1 MKKPSASKKSLST
14 AKTKPDSLSGL
25 LTEVRQLI
33 QSARRGVATVVDTF
47 QVMTN
52 FEIGR
57 RIVEH
62 EQKGAKR
69 AAYGAELLKEL
80 SARLT
85 EEFGRGFSRSNL
97 QNMRSFFLL
106 WEDRVP
112 KICQQPIGK
121 LVEAEISQQP
131 VAKSGTSRIFQT
143 VSEKSGGTAKIRQ
156 QAIGKFDANEISQQA
171 AGKLVPIKKGQSV
184 TDQMTIFQTPSG
196 KSRSPFTL
204 SWTHYL
210 VLLTIKEPDE
220 RSFYEIEATNA
231 GWSVPELKRQK
242 ASCLYERLALSRDKA
257 GIRKLAKEG
266 QVIVRPEDL
275 LKEPLVLEFLGLEE
289 KSGYSE
295 NDLEQAIIDRL
306 EHFLLEL
313 GKGFLFEARQKRF
326 TFDEDHYFVD
336 SCPVRYQLRQPKSE
350 TNAYLTGSIFYN
362 RLLRCYVI
370 IDLHPVRYPH
380 QSRIAH
386 RTPLSHGVKL
396 DKLTHQDLGQ
406 MQIYPV
412 RYEHALR
419 LCPSKPR
426 RRQFLRRLHQRSQAA
441 LWRASRRQGAIYQAA
456 AACGTRILRSV
467 SNSRGRHEARE
478 IPQNRLGQALHQV
491 ASRRLSHGAGV
502 NYYDREVKLP
512 EENPTIGL
520 LLCKS
525 AKKTVVEL
533 TLPKDANIHAKEYQ
547 LYLPTKELL
556 KQKLDEWSAAAS
568 R

>member
-1 MKKPSASKKSLST
+1 VS
-14 AKTKPDSLSGL
+14 
-25 LTEVRQLI
+25 
-33 QSARRGVATVVDTF
+33 TVVDTF

-80 SARLT
+80 SARLK
-85 EEFGRGFSRSNL
+85 EEFGRGFSKANL
-97 QNMRSFFLL
+97 EYMRRFYLE
-106 WEDRVP
+106 WESRVP
-112 KICQQPIGK
+112 QIAQKP
-121 LVEAEISQQP
+121 
-131 VAKSGTSRIFQT
+131 SGQFV
-143 VSEKSGGTAKIRQ
+143 VSEIAQKASR
-156 QAIGKFDANEISQQA
+156 
-171 AGKLVPIKKGQSV
+171 KLGN
-184 TDQMTIFQTPSG
+184 
-196 KSRSPFTL
+196 PFTI
-204 SWTHYL
+204 SWSHYVL
-210 VLLTIKEPDE
+210 LLTIKDPDE

-242 ASCLYERLALSRDKA
+242 ASCLYERLALSRDKD
-257 GIRKLAKEG
+257 GIRRLAKEG
-266 QVIVRPEDL
+266 HVIVRPEDL
-275 LKEPLVLEFLGLEE
+275 LKEPLVLEFLGLDAQA
-289 KSGYSE
+289 SYSE
-295 NDLEQAIIDRL
+295 TDLEQAIINRL

-336 SCPVRYQLRQPKSE
+336 LV
-350 TNAYLTGSIFYN
+350 FYN

-370 IDLHPVRYPH
+370 IDL
-380 QSRIAH
+380 
-386 RTPLSHGVKL
+386 KL

-406 MQIYPV
+406 MQMY
-412 RYEHALR
+412 
-419 LCPSKPR
+419 
-426 RRQFLRRLHQRSQAA
+426 
-441 LWRASRRQGAIYQAA
+441 
-456 AACGTRILRSV
+456 
-467 SNSRGRHEARE
+467 
-478 IPQNRLGQALHQV
+478 
-491 ASRRLSHGAGV
+491 V

-547 LYLPTKELL
+547 LYLPSKELL

>member
-1 MKKPSASKKSLST
+1 MKKKPALQKAST
-14 AKTKPDSLSGL
+14 PAQPKPDSLKGL

-69 AAYGAELLKEL
+69 AAYGSELLKEL
-80 SARLT
+80 SVRLT
-85 EEFGRGFSRSNL
+85 EEFGSGFSHRNL
-97 QNMRSFFLL
+97 DYMRKFYLV
-106 WEDRVP
+106 WNERVQ
-112 KICQQPIGK
+112 ISQQPIAK
-121 LVEAEISQQP
+121 LGSEAISQQP
-131 VAKSGTSRIFQT
+131 VAKSKAAQ
-143 VSEKSGGTAKIRQ
+143 
-156 QAIGKFDANEISQQA
+156 IS
-171 AGKLVPIKKGQSV
+171 
-184 TDQMTIFQTPSG
+184 QTPSG
-196 KSRSPFTL
+196 KLLPAEICQQPTGKLAIPKIAQQAIGQFPISEQPSRKSPFTI

-210 VLLTIKEPDE
+210 VLLTIKDPDE

-295 NDLEQAIIDRL
+295 TDLEQAIIDRL

-336 SCPVRYQLRQPKSE
+336 LV
-350 TNAYLTGSIFYN
+350 FYN

-370 IDLHPVRYPH
+370 IDL
-380 QSRIAH
+380 
-386 RTPLSHGVKL
+386 KL
-396 DKLTHQDLGQ
+396 DKATHQDLGQ
-406 MQIYPV
+406 MQMY
-412 RYEHALR
+412 
-419 LCPSKPR
+419 
-426 RRQFLRRLHQRSQAA
+426 
-441 LWRASRRQGAIYQAA
+441 
-456 AACGTRILRSV
+456 
-467 SNSRGRHEARE
+467 
-478 IPQNRLGQALHQV
+478 
-491 ASRRLSHGAGV
+491 V

-512 EENPTIGL
+512 DENPTIGL

-547 LYLPTKELL
+547 LYLPSKELL
-556 KQKLDEWSAAAS
+556 KQKIDEWSSAAS

>member
-1 MKKPSASKKSLST
+1 MKKPSASKKSLPT
-14 AKTKPDSLSGL
+14 AKAKPDSLKGL
-25 LTEVRQLI
+25 LSEVRQLI

-106 WEDRVP
+106 WEDRLP

-121 LVEAEISQQP
+121 FAEAEISQQA
-131 VAKSGTSRIFQT
+131 VAKSGSSKIFQQPT
-143 VSEKSGGTAKIRQ
+143 GKSGPTKISQ
-156 QAIGKFDANEISQQA
+156 QAIGKFETVEISQQPI
-171 AGKLVPIKKGQSV
+171 GKSGALQKS
-184 TDQMTIFQTPSG
+184 QTPSDQFPISEQPIR
-196 KSRSPFTL
+196 KSPFTI

-210 VLLTIKEPDE
+210 VLLTIKDPDE

-295 NDLEQAIIDRL
+295 TDLEQAIIDRL

-336 SCPVRYQLRQPKSE
+336 LV
-350 TNAYLTGSIFYN
+350 FYN

-370 IDLHPVRYPH
+370 IDL
-380 QSRIAH
+380 
-386 RTPLSHGVKL
+386 KL
-396 DKLTHQDLGQ
+396 DKATHQDLGQ
-406 MQIYPV
+406 MQMY
-412 RYEHALR
+412 
-419 LCPSKPR
+419 
-426 RRQFLRRLHQRSQAA
+426 
-441 LWRASRRQGAIYQAA
+441 
-456 AACGTRILRSV
+456 
-467 SNSRGRHEARE
+467 
-478 IPQNRLGQALHQV
+478 
-491 ASRRLSHGAGV
+491 V

-512 EENPTIGL
+512 DENPTIGL

-547 LYLPTKELL
+547 LYLPSKELL
-556 KQKLDEWSAAAS
+556 KQKIDEWSAAEA

>member
-1 MKKPSASKKSLST
+1 MKKPSVSKKAIT
-14 AKTKPDSLSGL
+14 PAKTKPDGLTTL

-33 QSARRGVATVVDTF
+33 QSARRGVSTVVDTF

-69 AAYGAELLKEL
+69 AEYGAELLKEL

-85 EEFGRGFSRSNL
+85 EEFGRGFSPVNL
-97 QNMRSFFLL
+97 SHMRRFFLV
-106 WEDRVP
+106 WQERVQ
-112 KICQQPIGK
+112 IFQQPTEK
-121 LVEAEISQQP
+121 LTATGISQQP
-131 VAKSGTSRIFQT
+131 VAKLASP
-143 VSEKSGGTAKIRQ
+143 
-156 QAIGKFDANEISQQA
+156 EISQQA
-171 AGKLVPIKKGQSV
+171 AGKLVPLQIGQSA
-184 TDQMTIFQTPSG
+184 TDQLAILQQPAEKLVANQIFQSPSG
-196 KSRSPFTL
+196 KSRGPFTL
-204 SWTHYL
+204 SWTHYV
-210 VLLTIKEPDE
+210 VLLTIKDPDE

-257 GIRKLAKEG
+257 GIRRLAKEG

-275 LKEPLVLEFLGLEE
+275 LKEPLVLEFLGLDAQA
-289 KSGYSE
+289 SYSE
-295 NDLEQAIIDRL
+295 TDLEQAIINRL

-336 SCPVRYQLRQPKSE
+336 LV
-350 TNAYLTGSIFYN
+350 FYN

-370 IDLHPVRYPH
+370 IDL
-380 QSRIAH
+380 
-386 RTPLSHGVKL
+386 KL

-406 MQIYPV
+406 MQMY
-412 RYEHALR
+412 
-419 LCPSKPR
+419 
-426 RRQFLRRLHQRSQAA
+426 
-441 LWRASRRQGAIYQAA
+441 
-456 AACGTRILRSV
+456 
-467 SNSRGRHEARE
+467 
-478 IPQNRLGQALHQV
+478 
-491 ASRRLSHGAGV
+491 V

-512 EENPTIGL
+512 DENPTIGL

-547 LYLPTKELL
+547 LYLPSKELL

>member
-85 EEFGRGFSRSNL
+85 EEFGRGYSKANL
-97 QNMRSFFLL
+97 EYMRRFYLE
-106 WEDRVP
+106 WENRVTPIARTASGQLP
-112 KICQQPIGK
+112 KGHI
-121 LVEAEISQQP
+121 L
-131 VAKSGTSRIFQT
+131 QT
-143 VSEKSGGTAKIRQ
+143 PSEKSTSTLIAQTASGQLGPNSIRQ
-156 QAIGKFDANEISQQA
+156 TLIGK
-171 AGKLVPIKKGQSV
+171 
-184 TDQMTIFQTPSG
+184 
-196 KSRSPFTL
+196 SPFTL
-204 SWTHYL
+204 SWSHYV
-210 VLLTIKEPDE
+210 VLMTIKDPDE
-220 RSFYEIEATNA
+220 RSFYEIESRQAD
-231 GWSVPELKRQK
+231 WDVRELKRQK
-242 ASCLYERLALSRDKA
+242 ASCLYERLALSRDKE

-336 SCPVRYQLRQPKSE
+336 LV
-350 TNAYLTGSIFYN
+350 FYN

-370 IDLHPVRYPH
+370 IDL
-380 QSRIAH
+380 
-386 RTPLSHGVKL
+386 KL

-406 MQIYPV
+406 MQMY
-412 RYEHALR
+412 
-419 LCPSKPR
+419 
-426 RRQFLRRLHQRSQAA
+426 
-441 LWRASRRQGAIYQAA
+441 
-456 AACGTRILRSV
+456 
-467 SNSRGRHEARE
+467 
-478 IPQNRLGQALHQV
+478 
-491 ASRRLSHGAGV
+491 V

-556 KQKLDEWSAAAS
+556 KQKLDEWSALET